1 MAHERIC
8 LLVQWVQETQVPSLG
23 WEDPWRGKWQP
34 APVFL
39 PGKFHGQG
47 SLAGYGPWGSKES
60 DWLRDWAC
68 AHACAHAHTHTHR
81 RYMWATGGLLS
92 AVRRLEQSRD
102 SDASCQSRGCSQEG
116 KTRGTHTGADPPL
129 HWCPYTFSFCACW
142 LLTPY
147 SCSFPQRNPPP

>member
-68 AHACAHAHTHTHR
+68 AHAHARARTHTHTH
-81 RYMWATGGLLS
+81 
-92 AVRRLEQSRD
+92 
-102 SDASCQSRGCSQEG
+102 
-116 KTRGTHTGADPPL
+116 THTQEIHVGHRRTALSSAKTGAEQRQWCLVPEQRLFPRRKDKRHTHGCWPSPSLVPL
-129 HWCPYTFSFCACW
+129 YIQ
-142 LLTPY
+142 LLCMLAANTL
-147 SCSFPQRNPPP
+147 